1 MQDRPKKNLLTWAC
15 ELDNTMNET
24 YCISESAL
32 DKVRSEYNVAFE
44 QAKPRRLNFYVYLE
58 QEHGIV
64 NIVADSDNPPDWWYQ
79 VTFDNK
85 KSATAFLLKWAV

>member
-1 MQDRPKKNLLTWAC
+1 MKIDYN
-15 ELDNTMNET
+15 NT
-24 YCISESAL
+24 YCISESTL
-32 DKVRSEYNVAFE
+32 NKVRSEYNVAFE

-58 QEHGIV
+58 QAHGIV
-64 NIVADSDNPPDWWYQ
+64 NIVAFSYYIDWQYQ

>member
-1 MQDRPKKNLLTWAC
+1 MKIDYN
-15 ELDNTMNET
+15 NT

-79 VTFDNK
+79 VTFDNE

>member
-1 MQDRPKKNLLTWAC
+1 MKIDYN
-15 ELDNTMNET
+15 NT

-64 NIVADSDNPPDWWYQ
+64 NIVSEGYGFSWQYQ
-79 VTFDNK
+79 VTFDNE
-85 KSATAFLLKWAV
+85 KSATAFLLKWS

>member
-1 MQDRPKKNLLTWAC
+1 MKIDYN
-15 ELDNTMNET
+15 NT
-24 YCISESAL
+24 YCISESTL

-64 NIVADSDNPPDWWYQ
+64 NIVSEGYGFSWQYQ
-79 VTFDNK
+79 VTFDNE
-85 KSATAFLLKWAV
+85 KSASAFLLQWS

>member
-1 MQDRPKKNLLTWAC
+1 MKIDYN
-15 ELDNTMNET
+15 NT

-64 NIVADSDNPPDWWYQ
+64 NIVSEGYGFSWQYQ
-79 VTFDNK
+79 VTFDNE
-85 KSATAFLLKWAV
+85 KSASAFLLKWS

>member
-1 MQDRPKKNLLTWAC
+1 MTND
-15 ELDNTMNET
+15 T
-24 YCISESAL
+24 YYISESTL

-64 NIVADSDNPPDWWYQ
+64 NIVSEGYGFSWQYQ
-79 VTFDNK
+79 VTFDNE
-85 KSATAFLLKWAV
+85 KSASAFLLQWS